1 MEFGIWCLEFYYFC
15 SQIFFRM
22 VKTHQISPN
31 TLTLERLAELINT
44 PHRLELSEASCRLIQ
59 KNRAY
64 LERILNDTDTAIYG
78 VNTGFGKLCDISI
91 SQEKLEQLQ
100 YNLVVSHACGTGD
113 AVPLEVVRLM
123 LLLKIQSLSYGHSAV
138 RLETVE
144 RLIYLYNH
152 DILPEIFEQGSLGAS
167 GDLIPLAH
175 MSLALIGIGNVYYKG
190 EKMPISE
197 LPAEVAFSP
206 VKLQSKEGLA
216 LLNGTQFS
224 LAYAVWCTTQANQ
237 LSQLADLNAAI
248 SADAFQCQL
257 TPFDARLHDIR
268 PHKGQIETAASI
280 RNWLKGSEIAQLE
293 KYSVQ
298 DPYAFRCVPQVHG
311 ASKDALAYVRQAV
324 FTEANA
330 VTDNP
335 NVFDE
340 TDAILSGGNFHAQPL
355 ALPLDMMAIALAE
368 LGNISERRLYQI
380 ISGARGLPV
389 FLAKN
394 SGLNSGLMMLQ
405 YLAAA
410 IVSQNK
416 QLCTPAS
423 VDSIVSSNGQE
434 DHVSMAA
441 NAATKAYRVVQNVER
456 LLAIEFMIG
465 VQALEFRRP
474 AKSSPQIEQM
484 VKQYREVVTTL
495 EDDRYLQPDIEKTIS
510 FLQTLSRIKFGTGYL
525 TADSF

>member
-1 MEFGIWCLEFYYFC
+1 
-15 SQIFFRM
+15 M
-22 VKTHQISPN
+22 VHTHQISPN
-31 TLTLERLAELINT
+31 TLILDRLATLIAT
-44 PHRLELSEASCRLIQ
+44 PHQLELSGKSRQLIQ
-59 KNRAY
+59 KNRRY
-64 LERILNDTDTAIYG
+64 LERILSETDTAIYG

-100 YNLVVSHACGTGD
+100 YNLVISHACGTGD
-113 AVPLEVVRLM
+113 VVPPVVVRLM
-123 LLLKIQSLSYGHSAV
+123 LLLKIQSLSYGYSAV

-175 MSLALIGIGNVYYKG
+175 MSLALIGMGNVYYKG
-190 EKMPISE
+190 QKMPVGD
-197 LPAEVAFSP
+197 LPAEVAFPP
-206 VKLQSKEGLA
+206 VKLQPKEGLA

-224 LAYAVWCTTQANQ
+224 LAYAVWGVTQAHH

-248 SADAFQCQL
+248 AVDAFQCQL
-257 TPFDARLHDIR
+257 APFDARLHDIR
-268 PHKGQIETAASI
+268 PHAGQIETAATI
-280 RNWLKGSEIAQLE
+280 RNWLKDSEIAQME
-293 KYSVQ
+293 KHSIQ

-311 ASKDALAYVRQAV
+311 ASKDALAYIRKAV
-324 FTEANA
+324 FTETNS

-335 NVFDE
+335 NVFDKTE
-340 TDAILSGGNFHAQPL
+340 AVLSGGNFHAQAL
-355 ALPLDMMAIALAE
+355 ALPLDMLAIALAE
-368 LGNISERRLYQI
+368 LGSISERRLYQI
-380 ISGARGLPV
+380 ISGERGLPV

-416 QLCTPAS
+416 QFCTPAS
-423 VDSIVSSNGQE
+423 IDSIVSSNGQE

-456 LLAIEFMIG
+456 LLAIEFMVS

-474 AKSSPQIEQM
+474 MLSSPQIEAI
-484 VKQYREVVTTL
+484 VGQYRELVPAL
-495 EDDRYLQPDIEKTIS
+495 EDDRYLQPDIQKTID
-510 FLQTLSRIKFGTGYL
+510 FLRTLF
-525 TADSF
+525 

>member
-1 MEFGIWCLEFYYFC
+1 
-15 SQIFFRM
+15 M
-22 VKTHQISPN
+22 VHTHQISPN
-31 TLTLERLAELINT
+31 TLTLERLAELIAK
-44 PHRLELSEASCRLIQ
+44 PHQLELSEASRQLIQ

-64 LERILNDTDTAIYG
+64 LERILSETDTAIYG

-100 YNLVVSHACGTGD
+100 YNLVISHACGTGD
-113 AVPLEVVRLM
+113 AVPPEVIRLI

-175 MSLALIGIGNVYYKG
+175 MSLALIGMGNVYYKG
-190 EKMPISE
+190 QKMPVND
-197 LPAEVAFSP
+197 LPAELAFSP
-206 VKLQSKEGLA
+206 AKLQPKEGLA

-224 LAYAVWCTTQANQ
+224 LAYAVWCVTQANR
-237 LSQLADLNAAI
+237 LSQLADFNAAI
-248 SADAFQCQL
+248 SVDAFQCQL
-257 TPFDARLHDIR
+257 APFDARLHEIR
-268 PHKGQIETAASI
+268 PHAGQIETATTV
-280 RNWLKGSEIAQLE
+280 RNWLKDSEIAQMK
-293 KYSVQ
+293 KYTLQ

-311 ASKDALAYVRQAV
+311 ASKDALAYIRKAV
-324 FTEANA
+324 LTEANA

-340 TDAILSGGNFHAQPL
+340 TDAVLSGGNFHAQAL
-355 ALPLDMMAIALAE
+355 ALPLDMLAIALSE

-380 ISGARGLPV
+380 ISGERGLPV
-389 FLAKN
+389 FLTKN

-456 LLAIEFMIG
+456 LLALEFMVV

-474 AKSSPQIEQM
+474 AVSSPQIEEIVQ
-484 VKQYREVVTTL
+484 QYREFVPAL
-495 EDDRYLQPDIEKTIS
+495 EDDRYLQPDIQRTID
-510 FLQTLSRIKFGTGYL
+510 FLRTLF
-525 TADSF
+525 

>member
-1 MEFGIWCLEFYYFC
+1 LGIFWNLVFGSYTFVIK
-15 SQIFFRM
+15 FFRM
-22 VKTHQISPN
+22 VYTHKISPD
-31 TLTLERLAELINT
+31 TLTLEKLATLIAT
-44 PHRLELSEASCRLIQ
+44 PHHIELSDTSSRLIQ

-64 LERILNDTDTAIYG
+64 LERILSETDRVIYG

-113 AVPLEVVRLM
+113 VVPPEIVRLM

-144 RLIYLYNH
+144 RLIYLYNN

-190 EKMPISE
+190 EKMPAGD
-197 LPAEVAFSP
+197 LPTEVTFP
-206 VKLQSKEGLA
+206 NVKLQSKEGLA

-224 LAYAVWCTTQANQ
+224 LAYAVWSLTKSNH

-248 SADAFQCQL
+248 SVDAFQCRL

-268 PHKGQIETAASI
+268 PHAGQIETAASI
-280 RNWLKGSEIAQLE
+280 RNWLKDSEISKLE
-293 KYSVQ
+293 KHSVQ

-311 ASKDALAYVRQAV
+311 ASKDALTYIRKAV
-324 FTEANA
+324 AIEANS

-335 NVFDE
+335 NLFEE
-340 TDAILSGGNFHAQPL
+340 TEGVLSGGNFHAQPL
-355 ALPLDMMAIALAE
+355 ALPLDMLAIALAE
-368 LGNISERRLYQI
+368 LGSISERRLYQI
-380 ISGARGLPV
+380 ISGTRGLPI

-394 SGLNSGLMMLQ
+394 SGLNSGLMIVQ
-405 YLAAA
+405 YLAASIA
-410 IVSQNK
+410 SQNK

-441 NAATKAYRVVQNVER
+441 NAATKAYRVVHNLER
-456 LLAIEFMIG
+456 LLAIEFMVT

-474 AKSSPQIEQM
+474 AKSSPQIEEI
-484 VKQYREVVTTL
+484 VEKYRKVVTAL
-495 EDDRYLQPDIEKTIS
+495 EDDRYLQPDIQLTIR
-510 FLQTLSRIKFGTGYL
+510 FLRGIVF
-525 TADSF
+525 